1 MDQPLL
7 IIVNGA
13 PGSGKSTLAG
23 KMADAL
29 HLPLLMKDDFKEA
42 LYDTVGAQ
50 DTADLAWSAQL
61 GKAAYALLYVVSNRL
76 VDAGVGAILESNF
89 YRGWSEP
96 ELTPLLARTRA
107 VQVHCGGDAAV
118 IIQRYQERAERGER
132 HAGHNDLA
140 VIPRLREYLATGRCE
155 PLELPI
161 PLCRVDT
168 TTSCDVFRYVP
179 SFEAILAFIRQQT
192 ARSA

>member
-1 MDQPLL
+1 MGQPPLV
-7 IIVNGA
+7 IVNGA

-23 KMADAL
+23 KLAKAL
-29 HLPLLMKDDFKEA
+29 HLPLLMKDDFKET
-42 LYDTVGAQ
+42 LYDTVGAGG
-50 DTADLAWSAQL
+50 ASGLEWSAQL
-61 GKAAYALLYVVSNRL
+61 GKAAYGLLYLVANRL

-89 YRGWSEP
+89 YRGWAEP
-96 ELTPLLARTRA
+96 ELAPLLARTRA

-118 IIQRYQERAERGER
+118 IIQRYRERAERGER

-155 PLELPI
+155 PLELAI

-168 TTSCDVFRYVP
+168 TLSGEGSQYAPAFD
-179 SFEAILAFIRQQT
+179 AILAFVGRHT
-192 ARSA
+192 GHSV